1 MHDLV
6 RRLEARGYLVLRCVS
21 GQVFDLVAFPNAYTD
36 RIAPGW
42 IARSSTTSG
51 FTFEEARAIAHD
63 RGGSLFHL
71 RDEDV
76 M

>member
-1 MHDLV
+1 MSDLIA
-6 RRLEARGYLVLRCVS
+6 RLEARGYLVIRCAPA
-21 GQVFDLVAFPNAYTD
+21 QVFSWIGLPNEHTD

-42 IARSSTTSG
+42 IAKSSTTSG

-63 RGGSLFHL
+63 RGGALWHL